1 MRLVFAAATDVGRMR
16 KNNEDSYLSSQ
27 PVAAVADGMGGHS
40 AGEVASAIAIEELA
54 ALGGRGPWENE
65 TAATDDLKQ
74 AILRAN
80 RRIREMAASDRK
92 LNGMGTTLV
101 ALLEDGDMVHVANV
115 GDSRGYLLRQG
126 ELSQVTVDHSLV
138 QELVDDGRLS
148 PEDAERHP
156 QRSVITR
163 ALGIDPEVEF
173 DLFTYK
179 LQVGDRLLL
188 CSDGLSDVVE
198 PAQIRKVLLRIPSA
212 QRAARELIGVANE
225 QGGPDNITVIVVDAV
240 DEATALAAE
249 DGGDTTGDL
258 DAGSATGALPPVDAG
273 TDGARGRGGRAGRA
287 ARVAEDRSL
296 AKHRRLQRFL
306 IAGIVVLL
314 LAAALVA
321 GRSFLFSRYFVGFD
335 GDSVAVFQGVPGDVA
350 GLSFSRLVERSPV
363 SRAQVPAGYAA
374 RLEDGVQADDLA
386 DARSIALCAPL
397 VFSPDGCTG
406 AVPTTTAT
414 PTTAAAT
421 TTTTTTT
428 RAAGG

>member
-1 MRLVFAAATDVGRMR
+1 
-16 KNNEDSYLSSQ
+16 
-27 PVAAVADGMGGHS
+27 
-40 AGEVASAIAIEELA
+40 
-54 ALGGRGPWENE
+54 
-65 TAATDDLKQ
+65 
-74 AILRAN
+74 
-80 RRIREMAASDRK
+80 MAASDRK

-101 ALLEDGDMVHVANV
+101 ALLQDGDMVHVANV

-148 PEDAERHP
+148 PKDAERHP

-198 PAQIRKVLLRIPSA
+198 PTQIRNVLLRVRSP
-212 QRAARELIGVANE
+212 QKAARQLITVANE

-240 DEATALAAE
+240 DESAALDLE
-249 DGGDTTGDL
+249 DEQTGDL
-258 DAGSATGALPPVDAG
+258 TDGSATGALPLVSGDGDALA
-273 TDGARGRGGRAGRA
+273 ARGRGGRAARA
-287 ARVAEDRSL
+287 AKDRSL
-296 AKHRRLQRFL
+296 TMHRRLQRFL

-314 LAAALVA
+314 AAVLLVA
-321 GRSFLFSRYFVGFD
+321 GRSFLFSRYWVGFD

-350 GLSFSRLVERSPV
+350 GLRFSRLVERSPV

-374 RLEDGVQADDLA
+374 RLEDGVQADSLA
-386 DARSIALCAPL
+386 DARAIALCAPL
-397 VFSPDGCTG
+397 VFSPGGCTG
-406 AVPTTTAT
+406 ATPFTTAATPT
-414 PTTAAAT
+414 PTTAVGT
-421 TTTTTTT
+421 TST

>member
-16 KNNEDSYLSSQ
+16 KNNEDSYLSSK

-40 AGEVASAIAIEELA
+40 AGEVASAIAIEELT
-54 ALGGRGPWENE
+54 ALRDRGPWENE

-80 RRIREMAASDRK
+80 RRIREMAAGDRR

-198 PAQIRKVLLRIPSA
+198 PAQIRKVLLRVRSA
-212 QRAARELIGVANE
+212 QRAARELVTVANE

-240 DEATALAAE
+240 DDAMADLEEA
-249 DGGDTTGDL
+249 GGDTTGDL
-258 DAGSATGALPPVDAG
+258 AGSATGALPLVGDPELDGDRRAG
-273 TDGARGRGGRAGRA
+273 GGRA
-287 ARVAEDRSL
+287 ARAAEDRSL
-296 AKHRRLQRFL
+296 AMHRRLQRAL
-306 IAGIVVLL
+306 VAGIVVVAV
-314 LAAALVA
+314 AALLVA

-335 GDSVAVFQGVPGDVA
+335 GDNVAVFQGVPGDVA
-350 GLSFSRLVERSPV
+350 GIRFSRLVERSPV
-363 SRAQVPAGYAA
+363 TRDQVPAGYAA

-386 DARSIALCAPL
+386 DARNIALCAPQ

-406 AVPTTTAT
+406 TAPTTTAT
-414 PTTAAAT
+414 TAA
-421 TTTTTTT
+421 TTTT

>member
-16 KNNEDSYLSSQ
+16 KNNEDSYLSSK

-54 ALGGRGPWENE
+54 ALGDRGPWENE

-188 CSDGLSDVVE
+188 CSDGLSDVVGTT
-198 PAQIRKVLLRIPSA
+198 QIRNVLLRVRSP
-212 QRAARELIGVANE
+212 QKAARQLVTVANE
-225 QGGPDNITVIVVDAV
+225 QGGPDNITVVVVDAV
-240 DEATALAAE
+240 DESALSEVE
-249 DGGDTTGDL
+249 DDETGDL
-258 DAGSATGALPPVDAG
+258 TAGAATGAMPLVEG
-273 TDGARGRGGRAGRA
+273 DGAPGRRGGRAARA
-287 ARVAEDRSL
+287 KDRSL
-296 AKHRRLQRFL
+296 AMHRRLQRVL
-306 IAGIVVLL
+306 VAGIVVLV
-314 LAAALVA
+314 AAALLVA
-321 GRSFLFSRYFVGFD
+321 GRSFLFSRYWVGFD
-335 GDSVAVFQGVPGDVA
+335 GDTVAVFQGVPGNVA
-350 GLSFSRLVERSPV
+350 GLRFSRLVERSPV
-363 SRAQVPAGYAA
+363 SRAQVPPGYAA
-374 RLEDGVQADDLA
+374 RLDDGVQADDLD
-386 DARSIALCAPL
+386 DARSIARCAPL
-397 VFSPDGCTG
+397 VFSPGGCTG
-406 AVPTTTAT
+406 QAPATPEAT

-421 TTTTTTT
+421 TST

>member
-1 MRLVFAAATDVGRMR
+1 
-16 KNNEDSYLSSQ
+16 
-27 PVAAVADGMGGHS
+27 
-40 AGEVASAIAIEELA
+40 
-54 ALGGRGPWENE
+54 
-65 TAATDDLKQ
+65 
-74 AILRAN
+74 
-80 RRIREMAASDRK
+80 MAAGDRR
-92 LNGMGTTLV
+92 LSGMGTTLV
-101 ALLEDGDMVHVANV
+101 ALLADGDLVHVANV

-163 ALGIDPEVEF
+163 ALGIDREVEF

-198 PAQIRKVLLRIPSA
+198 PAQIRKVLLRVPNA
-212 QRAARELIGVANE
+212 QRAARELVAVANE

-240 DEATALAAE
+240 DESAPVAT

-258 DAGSATGALPPVDAG
+258 ADGSLTGALPALEG
-273 TDGARGRGGRAGRA
+273 DGEEPGGRAGRA
-287 ARVAEDRSL
+287 ARAAKDRSL
-296 AKHRRLQRFL
+296 AMHRRLQRVL
-306 IAGIVVLL
+306 VAGIVVL
-314 LAAALVA
+314 AVAALFVA
-321 GRSFLFSRYFVGFD
+321 GRSFLFSRYWVGFD

-350 GLSFSRLVERSPV
+350 GLRFSRLVERSPV
-363 SRAQVPAGYAA
+363 TRAEVPAGYAA
-374 RLEDGVQADDLA
+374 RLEDGVPADDLA

-397 VFSPDGCTG
+397 VFSPGGCAGSPVSTPTATTVAG
-406 AVPTTTAT
+406 TTTS
-414 PTTAAAT
+414 
-421 TTTTTTT
+421 T

>member
-16 KNNEDSYLSSQ
+16 KNNEDSYLSSK

-54 ALGGRGPWENE
+54 ALGERGPWENE

-198 PAQIRKVLLRIPSA
+198 TTQIRNVLLRVRSP
-212 QRAARELIGVANE
+212 QKAARQLITVANE
-225 QGGPDNITVIVVDAV
+225 QGGPDNITVIVVEAV
-240 DEATALAAE
+240 DESAALDLE
-249 DGGDTTGDL
+249 DEQTGDL
-258 DAGSATGALPPVDAG
+258 TDGSATGALPLVSGDGDALA
-273 TDGARGRGGRAGRA
+273 ARGRGGRAARA
-287 ARVAEDRSL
+287 AKDRSL
-296 AKHRRLQRFL
+296 VMHRRLQRFL
-306 IAGIVVLL
+306 IAGIVVLV
-314 LAAALVA
+314 AAVLLVA
-321 GRSFLFSRYFVGFD
+321 GRSFLFSRYWVGFD
-335 GDSVAVFQGVPGDVA
+335 GDSVAVFQGVPGNVA
-350 GLSFSRLVERSPV
+350 GLRFSRLVERSPV

-374 RLEDGVQADDLA
+374 RLEDGVQADSLA
-386 DARSIALCAPL
+386 
-397 VFSPDGCTG
+397 
-406 AVPTTTAT
+406 
-414 PTTAAAT
+414 
-421 TTTTTTT
+421 
-428 RAAGG
+428 

>member
-249 DGGDTTGDL
+249 AGGDTTGDL
-258 DAGSATGALPPVDAG
+258 DAGSATGALPPVDAV

-421 TTTTTTT
+421 TT

>member
-16 KNNEDSYLSSQ
+16 KNNEDSYLSAE

-40 AGEVASAIAIEELA
+40 AGEVASTIAIEELA
-54 ALGGRGPWENE
+54 ALGERGPWENE

-80 RRIREMAASDRK
+80 RRIRGMAASDRK

-101 ALLEDGDMVHVANV
+101 ALLQDGDMVHVANV

-148 PEDAERHP
+148 PKDAERHP

-198 PAQIRKVLLRIPSA
+198 PTQIRNVLLRVRSP
-212 QRAARELIGVANE
+212 QKAARQLITVANE

-240 DEATALAAE
+240 DESAALDLE
-249 DGGDTTGDL
+249 DEQTGDL
-258 DAGSATGALPPVDAG
+258 TDGSATGALPLVSGDGDAPA
-273 TDGARGRGGRAGRA
+273 ARGRA
-287 ARVAEDRSL
+287 ARAAKDRSL
-296 AKHRRLQRFL
+296 VMHRRLQRFL

-314 LAAALVA
+314 AAVLLVA
-321 GRSFLFSRYFVGFD
+321 GRSFLFSRYWVGFD

-350 GLSFSRLVERSPV
+350 GLRFSRLVERSPV

-374 RLEDGVQADDLA
+374 RLEDGVQADSLA
-386 DARSIALCAPL
+386 DARAIALCAPL
-397 VFSPDGCTG
+397 VFSPGGCTG
-406 AVPTTTAT
+406 VTPSSTAATPT
-414 PTTAAAT
+414 PTTAVGT
-421 TTTTTTT
+421 TST

>member
-54 ALGGRGPWENE
+54 ALGSRGPWENE

-80 RRIREMAASDRK
+80 RRIREMAAGDRK

-198 PAQIRKVLLRIPSA
+198 PAQIRNVLLRVRNSHQAA
-212 QRAARELIGVANE
+212 QKLVTVANE

-240 DEATALAAE
+240 DEATAQAME
-249 DGGDTTGDL
+249 EGGDTTGDL
-258 DAGSATGALPPVDAG
+258 AVGSATGALPVVDG
-273 TDGARGRGGRAGRA
+273 DGAGGRSGRA
-287 ARVAEDRSL
+287 ARAKDRSV
-296 AKHRRLQRFL
+296 ARHRRLQRFL
-306 IAGIVVLL
+306 VAGIVVLVVAVL
-314 LAAALVA
+314 LVA
-321 GRSFLFSRYFVGFD
+321 GRSFLFSRYWVGFD
-335 GDSVAVFQGVPGDVA
+335 GDTVAVFQGVPGDVA
-350 GLSFSRLVERSPV
+350 GIHFSRLVERTPV
-363 SRAQVPAGYAA
+363 TRAEVPAGYAA
-374 RLEDGVQADDLA
+374 RLEDGVLADNLA

-406 AVPTTTAT
+406 TPAASTTT
-414 PTTAAAT
+414 PTTAAGT
-421 TTTTTTT
+421 TTTTTK
-428 RAAGG
+428 AQGG

>member
-16 KNNEDSYLSSQ
+16 KNNEDSYLSAK

-54 ALGGRGPWENE
+54 ALGERGPWENE

-101 ALLEDGDMVHVANV
+101 ALLQDGDMVHVANV

-126 ELSQVTVDHSLV
+126 ELSQVTIDHSLV

-198 PAQIRKVLLRIPSA
+198 PTQIRNVLLRVRSP
-212 QRAARELIGVANE
+212 QKAARQLVTVANE

-240 DEATALAAE
+240 DESAALDLE
-249 DGGDTTGDL
+249 DEQTGDL
-258 DAGSATGALPPVDAG
+258 TDGSATGALPLVAGDGDALA
-273 TDGARGRGGRAGRA
+273 ARGRGGRAARA
-287 ARVAEDRSL
+287 AKDRSL
-296 AKHRRLQRFL
+296 VMHRRLQRFL
-306 IAGIVVLL
+306 IAGIVVLV
-314 LAAALVA
+314 AAVLLVA
-321 GRSFLFSRYFVGFD
+321 GRSFLFSRYWVGFD

-350 GLSFSRLVERSPV
+350 GLRFSRLVERSPV

-374 RLEDGVQADDLA
+374 RLEDGVQADSLA
-386 DARSIALCAPL
+386 DARAIALCAPL
-397 VFSPDGCTG
+397 VFSPGGCTG
-406 AVPTTTAT
+406 ATPSTTAATPT
-414 PTTAAAT
+414 PTTAVGT
-421 TTTTTTT
+421 TST

>member
-40 AGEVASAIAIEELA
+40 AGEVASAIAIEELT
-54 ALGGRGPWENE
+54 ALGSRGPWENE

-80 RRIREMAASDRK
+80 RRIREMAAGDRK

-148 PEDAERHP
+148 PADAERHP

-163 ALGIDPEVEF
+163 ALGIEPEVEF

-198 PAQIRKVLLRIPSA
+198 TAQIRRVLLRVRSA
-212 QRAARELIGVANE
+212 QRAAWELVTVANE

-240 DEATALAAE
+240 DEAAALEE

-258 DAGSATGALPPVDAG
+258 NAGSATGALPLVDAG
-273 TDGARGRGGRAGRA
+273 DAPSGRRGGRA
-287 ARVAEDRSL
+287 ARTQDRSL
-296 AKHRRLQRFL
+296 AMHRRLQRVL
-306 IAGIVVLL
+306 IAGIVVLVV
-314 LAAALVA
+314 AVALVA
-321 GRSFLFSRYFVGFD
+321 GRSFLFSRYWVGFD
-335 GDSVAVFQGVPGDVA
+335 GDTVAVFQGVPGDVA
-350 GLSFSRLVERSPV
+350 GLRFSRLVERSPV
-363 SRAQVPAGYAA
+363 TRAQVPAGYAT
-374 RLEDGVQADDLA
+374 RLEDGVQADDLD
-386 DARSIALCAPL
+386 DARAIALCAPL

-406 AVPTTTAT
+406 AAPTTTAT
-414 PTTAAAT
+414 PTTTVAT
-421 TTTTTTT
+421 TTTQ
-428 RAAGG
+428 APGG

>member
-16 KNNEDSYLSSQ
+16 KNNEDSYLSSK

-54 ALGGRGPWENE
+54 ALGDRGPWENE

-80 RRIREMAASDRK
+80 RRIREMAASDHK

-188 CSDGLSDVVE
+188 CSDGLSDVVGTT
-198 PAQIRKVLLRIPSA
+198 QIRNVLLRVRSP
-212 QRAARELIGVANE
+212 QKAARQLVTVANE

-240 DEATALAAE
+240 DESALPEVE
-249 DGGDTTGDL
+249 DDQTGDL
-258 DAGSATGALPPVDAG
+258 TAGAATGAMPLVEG
-273 TDGARGRGGRAGRA
+273 DGAPGRRGGRAARA
-287 ARVAEDRSL
+287 AKDRSL
-296 AKHRRLQRFL
+296 ATHRRLQRVL
-306 IAGIVVLL
+306 VAGIVVLV
-314 LAAALVA
+314 AAALLVA
-321 GRSFLFSRYFVGFD
+321 GRSFLFSRYWVGFD
-335 GDSVAVFQGVPGDVA
+335 GDTVAVFQGVPGNVA
-350 GLSFSRLVERSPV
+350 GLRFSRLVERSPV
-363 SRAQVPAGYAA
+363 SRAQVPPGYAA
-374 RLEDGVQADDLA
+374 RLDDGVQADDLE
-386 DARSIALCAPL
+386 DARNIARCAPL
-397 VFSPDGCTG
+397 VFSPGGCTG
-406 AVPTTTAT
+406 QAPATPEAT
-414 PTTAAAT
+414 PTTAVAT
-421 TTTTTTT
+421 TST

>member
-54 ALGGRGPWENE
+54 ALRDRGPWANE
-65 TAATDDLKQ
+65 TDATDDLKQ

-80 RRIREMAASDRK
+80 RRIREMAARDRK

-198 PAQIRKVLLRIPSA
+198 PAQIRKVLLKVPSA
-212 QRAARELIGVANE
+212 QRAARELVSVANAN
-225 QGGPDNITVIVVDAV
+225 GGPDNITVIVVDAV
-240 DEATALAAE
+240 DESAPLADGDGETA
-249 DGGDTTGDL
+249 
-258 DAGSATGALPPVDAG
+258 
-273 TDGARGRGGRAGRA
+273 GGRRGQRA
-287 ARVAEDRSL
+287 ARAAKDRSL
-296 AKHRRLQRFL
+296 AMHRRLQRFL
-306 IAGIVVLL
+306 VAGIVVLV
-314 LAAALVA
+314 LAALLVA
-321 GRSFLFSRYFVGFD
+321 GRSFLFSRYWVGFE

-350 GLSFSRLVERSPV
+350 GLRFSRLVERSPV
-363 SRAQVPAGYAA
+363 TRAEVPAGYAA
-374 RLEDGVQADDLA
+374 RLDDGVPAEDLA

-397 VFSPDGCTG
+397 VFSPGGCAGTP
-406 AVPTTTAT
+406 VSTA
-414 PTTAAAT
+414 TTAAAT
-421 TTTTTTT
+421 TTST
-428 RAAGG
+428 RAPGG

>member
-16 KNNEDSYLSSQ
+16 KNNEDSYLSAE

-54 ALGGRGPWENE
+54 ALGERGPWENE

-101 ALLEDGDMVHVANV
+101 ALLQDGDMVHVANV

-148 PEDAERHP
+148 PKDAERHP

-198 PAQIRKVLLRIPSA
+198 PTQIRNVLLRVRSP
-212 QRAARELIGVANE
+212 QKAARQLITVANE

-240 DEATALAAE
+240 DESAALDLE
-249 DGGDTTGDL
+249 DEQTGDL
-258 DAGSATGALPPVDAG
+258 TDGSATGALPLVSGDGDALA
-273 TDGARGRGGRAGRA
+273 ARGRGGRAARA
-287 ARVAEDRSL
+287 AKDRSL
-296 AKHRRLQRFL
+296 TMHRRLQRFL

-314 LAAALVA
+314 AAVLLVA
-321 GRSFLFSRYFVGFD
+321 GRSFLFSRYWVGFD

-350 GLSFSRLVERSPV
+350 GLRFSRLVERSPV

-374 RLEDGVQADDLA
+374 RLEDGVQADSLA
-386 DARSIALCAPL
+386 DARAIALCAPL
-397 VFSPDGCTG
+397 VFSPGGCTG
-406 AVPTTTAT
+406 ATPFTTAANPTPTTTVG
-414 PTTAAAT
+414 TTS
-421 TTTTTTT
+421 T

>member
-40 AGEVASAIAIEELA
+40 AGEVASAIAIEELT
-54 ALGGRGPWENE
+54 ALSDRGPWDNE

-80 RRIREMAASDRK
+80 RRIREMAARDRK

-101 ALLEDGDMVHVANV
+101 VLLEDGDLVHLANV

-198 PAQIRKVLLRIPSA
+198 PAQIRNVLLRVRNP
-212 QRAARELIGVANE
+212 QQAARRLIAVANQ
-225 QGGPDNITVIVVDAV
+225 QGGPDNITVIVVDATDGSV
-240 DEATALAAE
+240 VEA
-249 DGGDTTGDL
+249 DDGDTTGDL
-258 DAGSATGALPPVDAG
+258 VDGSATGALPTVYGDDDDGEGVAG
-273 TDGARGRGGRAGRA
+273 GGRA
-287 ARVAEDRSL
+287 ARAAKDRSL
-296 AKHRRLQRFL
+296 AMHRRLQRVL
-306 IAGIVVLL
+306 VVGIVAVVVLAL
-314 LAAALVA
+314 LVA
-321 GRSFLFSRYFVGFD
+321 GRSFLFSRYWVGFD
-335 GDSVAVFQGVPGDVA
+335 GDAVAVFQGVPGDVA
-350 GLSFSRLVERSPV
+350 GLQFSRLVERSPV

-374 RLEDGVQADDLA
+374 RLEDGVQADDLE
-386 DARSIALCAPL
+386 DARRIASCAPL
-397 VFSPDGCTG
+397 VFSPDGCSGPAT
-406 AVPTTTAT
+406 TTTAT

-421 TTTTTTT
+421 TST
-428 RAAGG
+428 RAPGG

>member
-16 KNNEDSYLSSQ
+16 TNNEDSYLSSQ

-40 AGEVASAIAIEELA
+40 AGEVASAIAIEELT
-54 ALGGRGPWENE
+54 ALRDRGPWENE

-80 RRIREMAASDRK
+80 RRIREMAAGDRR

-198 PAQIRKVLLRIPSA
+198 PAQIRKVLLRVPSA
-212 QRAARELIGVANE
+212 QRAARELVTVANE

-240 DEATALAAE
+240 DEATAEAQEA
-249 DGGDTTGDL
+249 GGDTTGDL
-258 DAGSATGALPPVDAG
+258 AAGSATGALPVVDGDAPG
-273 TDGARGRGGRAGRA
+273 GRRARGGRAARA
-287 ARVAEDRSL
+287 AKDRSL
-296 AKHRRLQRFL
+296 VMHRRLQRFL
-306 IAGIVVLL
+306 VAGIVVLA
-314 LAAALVA
+314 LAALLVA
-321 GRSFLFSRYFVGFD
+321 GRSFLFSRYWVGFD
-335 GDSVAVFQGVPGDVA
+335 DDAVAVFQGVPGNVA
-350 GLSFSRLVERSPV
+350 GLRFSRLVERSPV
-363 SRAQVPAGYAA
+363 SRAQVPAGYVT
-374 RLEDGVQADDLA
+374 RLEDGVTADDLA
-386 DARSIALCAPL
+386 DARSIALCAPQ
-397 VFSPDGCTG
+397 VFSPGGCTG
-406 AVPTTTAT
+406 APTASTAT
-414 PTTAAAT
+414 PTTAVAGT
-421 TTTTTTT
+421 TST
-428 RAAGG
+428 RAGG

>member
-16 KNNEDSYLSSQ
+16 KNNEDSYLSAQ

-40 AGEVASAIAIEELA
+40 AGEVASAIAIEELT
-54 ALGGRGPWENE
+54 ALRDRGPWENE

-80 RRIREMAASDRK
+80 RRIREMAARDRR
-92 LNGMGTTLV
+92 LSGMGTTLV

-198 PAQIRKVLLRIPSA
+198 PAQIRKVLLRVPSA
-212 QRAARELIGVANE
+212 KRAARELVSVANAN
-225 QGGPDNITVIVVDAV
+225 GGPDNITVIVVDAV
-240 DEATALAAE
+240 DESAPVIE

-258 DAGSATGALPPVDAG
+258 AAGSATGALPVVG
-273 TDGARGRGGRAGRA
+273 DGEPTGRRSGRA
-287 ARVAEDRSL
+287 ARAAKDRSL
-296 AKHRRLQRFL
+296 VMHRRLQRFL
-306 IAGIVVLL
+306 VAGIVVLVV
-314 LAAALVA
+314 AALLVA
-321 GRSFLFSRYFVGFD
+321 GRSFLFSRYWVGFD

-350 GLSFSRLVERSPV
+350 GLRFSRLVERSPV
-363 SRAQVPAGYAA
+363 TRAEVPAGYAA
-374 RLEDGVQADDLA
+374 RLDDGVPAEDLA

-397 VFSPDGCTG
+397 VFSPGGCAGTP
-406 AVPTTTAT
+406 VSTA
-414 PTTAAAT
+414 TTAAAT
-421 TTTTTTT
+421 TTST
-428 RAAGG
+428 RAPGG

>member
-16 KNNEDSYLSSQ
+16 KNNEDSYLSSK

-54 ALGGRGPWENE
+54 ALGRRGPWANE
-65 TAATDDLKQ
+65 TDATDDLKQ
-74 AILRAN
+74 AILLAN

-198 PAQIRKVLLRIPSA
+198 PAQIRKVLLRVRSA
-212 QRAARELIGVANE
+212 QRAARELVTVAND

-240 DEATALAAE
+240 DDTTAEAEE

-258 DAGSATGALPPVDAG
+258 AAGSATGALPLVGDAEL
-273 TDGARGRGGRAGRA
+273 DGDRRAGSGRA
-287 ARVAEDRSL
+287 ARAAKDRSL
-296 AKHRRLQRFL
+296 AMHRRLQRVL
-306 IAGIVVLL
+306 IAGIVVVA
-314 LAAALVA
+314 LAVLLVA
-321 GRSFLFSRYFVGFD
+321 GRSFLMSRYWVGFD
-335 GDSVAVFQGVPGDVA
+335 GDTVAVFQGVPGNVA
-350 GLSFSRLVERSPV
+350 GIRFSRLVERSPV
-363 SRAQVPAGYAA
+363 TRAQVPPGYAA
-374 RLEDGVQADDLA
+374 RLDDGVQADDLV
-386 DARSIALCAPL
+386 DARSIALCAPQ

-406 AVPTTTAT
+406 APATTAT

-421 TTTTTTT
+421 TTST
-428 RAAGG
+428 RAPGG

>member
-16 KNNEDSYLSSQ
+16 KNNEDSYLSSK

-54 ALGGRGPWENE
+54 ALRDRGPWENE

-101 ALLEDGDMVHVANV
+101 ALLEDGDMVHVANI

-198 PAQIRKVLLRIPSA
+198 PTQIRNVLLRVRNA
-212 QRAARELIGVANE
+212 QQAAGQLVTVANE

-240 DEATALAAE
+240 DESAVEEVEVE
-249 DGGDTTGDL
+249 DERTGDL
-258 DAGSATGALPPVDAG
+258 SDGSPTGAMPLVSGDGDALAG
-273 TDGARGRGGRAGRA
+273 RRGEGRA
-287 ARVAEDRSL
+287 ARAAKDRSL
-296 AKHRRLQRFL
+296 AMHRRLQRFL
-306 IAGIVVLL
+306 IAGIVVLV
-314 LAAALVA
+314 AAVLLVA
-321 GRSFLFSRYFVGFD
+321 GRSFLFSRYWVGFD

-350 GLSFSRLVERSPV
+350 GLRFSRLVERSPV
-363 SRAQVPAGYAA
+363 TRAQVPAGYAA
-374 RLEDGVQADDLA
+374 RLEDGVQADGLA
-386 DARSIALCAPL
+386 DARAIALCAPL
-397 VFSPDGCTG
+397 VFSPGGCTG
-406 AVPTTTAT
+406 TATATTVAT
-414 PTTAAAT
+414 PTTAVV
-421 TTTTTTT
+421 TTTT
-428 RAAGG
+428 RRAGGG

>member
-16 KNNEDSYLSSQ
+16 KNNEDSYLSAE

-54 ALGGRGPWENE
+54 ALGERGPWENE

-80 RRIREMAASDRK
+80 RRIRGMAASDRK

-101 ALLEDGDMVHVANV
+101 ALLQDGDMVHVANV

-148 PEDAERHP
+148 PKDAERHP

-198 PAQIRKVLLRIPSA
+198 PTQIRNVLLRVRSP
-212 QRAARELIGVANE
+212 QKAARQLITVANE

-240 DEATALAAE
+240 DESAALDLE
-249 DGGDTTGDL
+249 DEQTGDL
-258 DAGSATGALPPVDAG
+258 TDGSATGALPLVSGDGDALA
-273 TDGARGRGGRAGRA
+273 ARGRGGRAARA
-287 ARVAEDRSL
+287 AKDRSL
-296 AKHRRLQRFL
+296 AMHRRLQRFL

-314 LAAALVA
+314 AAVLLVA
-321 GRSFLFSRYFVGFD
+321 GRSFLFSRYWVGFD
-335 GDSVAVFQGVPGDVA
+335 GDTVAVFQGVPGNVA
-350 GLSFSRLVERSPV
+350 GLRFSRLVERSPV

-374 RLEDGVQADDLA
+374 RLEDGVQADSLA
-386 DARSIALCAPL
+386 DARAIALCAPL
-397 VFSPDGCTG
+397 VFSPGGCTG
-406 AVPTTTAT
+406 VTPSTTAATPT
-414 PTTAAAT
+414 PTTAVGT
-421 TTTTTTT
+421 TST

>member
-16 KNNEDSYLSSQ
+16 KNNEDSYLSSK

-54 ALGGRGPWENE
+54 ALRERGPWENE

-80 RRIREMAASDRK
+80 RRIREMAASDHK

-188 CSDGLSDVVE
+188 CSDGLSDVVGTT
-198 PAQIRKVLLRIPSA
+198 QIRNVLLRVRSP
-212 QRAARELIGVANE
+212 QKAARQLVTVANE

-240 DEATALAAE
+240 DESALPEVE
-249 DGGDTTGDL
+249 DDQTGDL
-258 DAGSATGALPPVDAG
+258 TAGAATGAMPLVEG
-273 TDGARGRGGRAGRA
+273 DGAPGRRGGRAARA
-287 ARVAEDRSL
+287 AKDRSL
-296 AKHRRLQRFL
+296 ATHRRLQRVL
-306 IAGIVVLL
+306 VAGIVVLV
-314 LAAALVA
+314 AAALLVA
-321 GRSFLFSRYFVGFD
+321 GRSFLFSRYWVGFD
-335 GDSVAVFQGVPGDVA
+335 GDTVAVFQGVPGNVA
-350 GLSFSRLVERSPV
+350 GLRFSRLVERGPV
-363 SRAQVPAGYAA
+363 SRAQVPPGYAA
-374 RLEDGVQADDLA
+374 RLDDGVQADDLE
-386 DARSIALCAPL
+386 DARNIARCAPL
-397 VFSPDGCTG
+397 VFSPGGCTG
-406 AVPTTTAT
+406 QAPATPEAT
-414 PTTAAAT
+414 PTTAVAT
-421 TTTTTTT
+421 TST

>member
-16 KNNEDSYLSSQ
+16 KNNEDSYLSSK

-54 ALGGRGPWENE
+54 ALGRRGPWANE
-65 TAATDDLKQ
+65 TDATDDLKQ

-101 ALLEDGDMVHVANV
+101 ALIE
-115 GDSRGYLLRQG
+115 
-126 ELSQVTVDHSLV
+126 VDHSLV

-198 PAQIRKVLLRIPSA
+198 PAQIRKVLLRVRSA
-212 QRAARELIGVANE
+212 QRAARELVTVAND

-240 DEATALAAE
+240 DDATAEAE
-249 DGGDTTGDL
+249 EAGGDTTGDL
-258 DAGSATGALPPVDAG
+258 AAGSATGALPVVGDAEL
-273 TDGARGRGGRAGRA
+273 DGDRRAGSGRA
-287 ARVAEDRSL
+287 ARAAKDRSL
-296 AKHRRLQRFL
+296 AMHRRLQRVL
-306 IAGIVVLL
+306 IAGIVVVAVAVL
-314 LAAALVA
+314 LVA
-321 GRSFLFSRYFVGFD
+321 GRSFLFSRYWVGFD
-335 GDSVAVFQGVPGDVA
+335 GDTVAVFQGVPGDVA
-350 GLSFSRLVERSPV
+350 GIRFSRLVERSPV
-363 SRAQVPAGYAA
+363 TRAQVPPGYAA
-374 RLEDGVQADDLA
+374 RLDDGVQADDLA
-386 DARSIALCAPL
+386 DARSIALCAPQ

-406 AVPTTTAT
+406 PPATTAT

-421 TTTTTTT
+421 TTST
-428 RAAGG
+428 RAPGG

>member
-54 ALGGRGPWENE
+54 ALRGRGPWENE

-80 RRIREMAASDRK
+80 RRIREMAATDRK

-163 ALGIDPEVEF
+163 ALGTDPEVEF

-198 PAQIRKVLLRIPSA
+198 PAQIRKVLLRVRNA
-212 QRAARELIGVANE
+212 HRAARELVTVANAH
-225 QGGPDNITVIVVDAV
+225 GGPDNITVIVVDAV
-240 DEATALAAE
+240 DESAVLDDE
-249 DGGDTTGDL
+249 DEATGDL
-258 DAGSATGALPPVDAG
+258 AAGSVTGALPAVAGDGDA
-273 TDGARGRGGRAGRA
+273 TAARSGRGGRAARA
-287 ARVAEDRSL
+287 AEDRSL
-296 AKHRRLQRFL
+296 TMHRRLQRVL
-306 IAGIVVLL
+306 LAGIVVL
-314 LAAALVA
+314 AVAALLVA
-321 GRSFLFSRYFVGFD
+321 ARSFLLSRYWVGFD

-350 GLSFSRLVERSPV
+350 GLRFSRLVERSPV
-363 SRAQVPAGYAA
+363 SRAQVPAAYAA
-374 RLEDGVQADDLA
+374 RLEDGVQADDLE
-386 DARSIALCAPL
+386 DARGIALCAPQVL
-397 VFSPDGCTG
+397 SPGGCAG
-406 AVPTTTAT
+406 APASTPT
-414 PTTAAAT
+414 PTTAAT
-421 TTTTTTT
+421 TST
-428 RAAGG
+428 RVPGG

>member
-54 ALGGRGPWENE
+54 ALGSRGPWENE

-80 RRIREMAASDRK
+80 RRIRETAAGDRK

-198 PAQIRKVLLRIPSA
+198 PAQIRNVLLRVRNS
-212 QRAARELIGVANE
+212 QQAAWKLVTVANE

-240 DEATALAAE
+240 DEATAQAME
-249 DGGDTTGDL
+249 EGSDTTGDL
-258 DAGSATGALPPVDAG
+258 AVGSATGALPVVDG
-273 TDGARGRGGRAGRA
+273 DGAGGRSGRA
-287 ARVAEDRSL
+287 ARAKDRSV
-296 AKHRRLQRFL
+296 ARHRRLQRFL
-306 IAGIVVLL
+306 LAGIVVLVV
-314 LAAALVA
+314 AALVVA
-321 GRSFLFSRYFVGFD
+321 GRSFLFSRYWVGFD
-335 GDSVAVFQGVPGDVA
+335 GDMVAVFQGVPGDVA
-350 GLSFSRLVERSPV
+350 GIRFSRLVERSPV
-363 SRAQVPAGYAA
+363 TRAEVPAGYAA
-374 RLEDGVQADDLA
+374 RLEGGVLADDLA

-406 AVPTTTAT
+406 TPAASTTT

-421 TTTTTTT
+421 TTT

>member
-16 KNNEDSYLSSQ
+16 TNNEDSYLSSQ

-40 AGEVASAIAIEELA
+40 AGEVASAIAIEELT
-54 ALGGRGPWENE
+54 ALRDRGPWENE

-80 RRIREMAASDRK
+80 RRIREMAAGDRK

-198 PAQIRKVLLRIPSA
+198 PAQIRKVLLRVPSA
-212 QRAARELIGVANE
+212 QRAARELVTVANE

-240 DEATALAAE
+240 DEATAEAQEA
-249 DGGDTTGDL
+249 GGDTTGDL
-258 DAGSATGALPPVDAG
+258 AAGSATGALPVVDGDVAG
-273 TDGARGRGGRAGRA
+273 GRRARGGRAARA
-287 ARVAEDRSL
+287 AEDRSL
-296 AKHRRLQRFL
+296 VMHRRLQRFL
-306 IAGIVVLL
+306 VAGIVVLA
-314 LAAALVA
+314 LAALLVA
-321 GRSFLFSRYFVGFD
+321 GRSFLFSRYWVGFD
-335 GDSVAVFQGVPGDVA
+335 DDAVAVFQGVPGNVA
-350 GLSFSRLVERSPV
+350 GLRFSRLVERSPV
-363 SRAQVPAGYAA
+363 SRAQVPAGYVT
-374 RLEDGVQADDLA
+374 RLEDGVAADDLA
-386 DARSIALCAPL
+386 DARSIALCAPQ
-397 VFSPDGCTG
+397 VFSPGGCTG
-406 AVPTTTAT
+406 APTASTAT
-414 PTTAAAT
+414 PTTAVAGT
-421 TTTTTTT
+421 TST
-428 RAAGG
+428 RAGG

>member
-16 KNNEDSYLSSQ
+16 KNNEDSYLSAK

-54 ALGGRGPWENE
+54 ALGERGPWENE
-65 TAATDDLKQ
+65 TAATDDLKA

-198 PAQIRKVLLRIPSA
+198 PNQIRNVLLRFRSA
-212 QRAARELIGVANE
+212 QKAARQLITVANE

-240 DEATALAAE
+240 DESAVLDAE
-249 DGGDTTGDL
+249 DERTGDL
-258 DAGSATGALPPVDAG
+258 TDGSATGALPLVSGDTLA
-273 TDGARGRGGRAGRA
+273 ARRGDRA
-287 ARVAEDRSL
+287 ARAAKDRSL
-296 AKHRRLQRFL
+296 AMHRRLQRFL

-314 LAAALVA
+314 AAVLLVA
-321 GRSFLFSRYFVGFD
+321 GRSFLFSRYWVGFD

-350 GLSFSRLVERSPV
+350 GLRFSRLVERSPV
-363 SRAQVPAGYAA
+363 TRSEVPPGYAA
-374 RLEDGVQADDLA
+374 RLEDGVQADGLA
-386 DARSIALCAPL
+386 DARAIALCAPL
-397 VFSPDGCTG
+397 VFSPGGCTG
-406 AVPTTTAT
+406 ATPPASTAIPT
-414 PTTAAAT
+414 PTTAVGT
-421 TTTTTTT
+421 TST

>member
-16 KNNEDSYLSSQ
+16 KNNEDSYLSAQ

-54 ALGGRGPWENE
+54 ALGSRGPWANE

-101 ALLEDGDMVHVANV
+101 ALLEDGDLVHLANV

-198 PAQIRKVLLRIPSA
+198 PTQIRNVLLRFRSA
-212 QRAARELIGVANE
+212 QHAARQLVTVANE
-225 QGGPDNITVIVVDAV
+225 EGGPDNITVIVVDAV
-240 DEATALAAE
+240 DETAVVD

-258 DAGSATGALPPVDAG
+258 ATGATGALPVVDADG
-273 TDGARGRGGRAGRA
+273 DGDGARGRRGGRA
-287 ARVAEDRSL
+287 ARAAKDRSL
-296 AKHRRLQRFL
+296 AMHRRLQRVL
-306 IAGIVVLL
+306 VAGIVVLVV
-314 LAAALVA
+314 AALLVA
-321 GRSFLFSRYFVGFD
+321 GRSFLLSRYWVGLD
-335 GDSVAVFQGVPGDVA
+335 GDTVAVFQGVPGDVA
-350 GLSFSRLVERSPV
+350 GLRFSRLVERSPV

-374 RLEDGVQADDLA
+374 RLENGVLADDLE
-386 DARSIALCAPL
+386 DARSIARCAPF
-397 VFSPDGCTG
+397 VFSPGGCTG
-406 AVPTTTAT
+406 TAPPTTAAPTTTAAV
-414 PTTAAAT
+414 TTS
-421 TTTTTTT
+421 T
-428 RAAGG
+428 RAPGG

>member
-54 ALGGRGPWENE
+54 ALRNRGPWEHE

-74 AILRAN
+74 AILQAN
-80 RRIREMAASDRK
+80 RRIREMAARDRR

-138 QELVDDGRLS
+138 QELVDEGRLS

-198 PAQIRKVLLRIPSA
+198 PARIRKVLLRVPNA
-212 QRAARELIGVANE
+212 QRAARELITVANE

-240 DEATALAAE
+240 DESAPVSD

-258 DAGSATGALPPVDAG
+258 ATGSTGAMPAVAG
-273 TDGARGRGGRAGRA
+273 DGAATGRRGGRAARA
-287 ARVAEDRSL
+287 AKDRSL
-296 AKHRRLQRFL
+296 AMHRRLQRFL
-306 IAGIVVLL
+306 VAGIVVLVV
-314 LAAALVA
+314 AALFVA
-321 GRSFLFSRYFVGFD
+321 GRSFLFSRYWVGFD
-335 GDSVAVFQGVPGDVA
+335 GDQVAVFQGVPGDVA
-350 GLSFSRLVERSPV
+350 GLRFSRLVERSPV
-363 SRAQVPAGYAA
+363 TRDQVPPSYAA
-374 RLEDGVQADDLA
+374 RLDDGVTADDLA
-386 DARSIALCAPL
+386 DARSIALCAPQ
-397 VFSPDGCTG
+397 VFSPGGCGG
-406 AVPTTTAT
+406 APTASTAT
-414 PTTAAAT
+414 PTTAAGP
-421 TTTTTTT
+421 TTT
-428 RAAGG
+428 RSPKG

>member
-16 KNNEDSYLSSQ
+16 KNNEDSYLSSK

-54 ALGGRGPWENE
+54 ALGRRGPWANE
-65 TAATDDLKQ
+65 TDATDDLKQ

-179 LQVGDRLLL
+179 LLVGDRLLL

-198 PAQIRKVLLRIPSA
+198 PAQIRKVLLRVRSA
-212 QRAARELIGVANE
+212 QRAARELVTVAND

-240 DEATALAAE
+240 DDATAEAEE

-258 DAGSATGALPPVDAG
+258 AAGSATGALPLVGDAEL
-273 TDGARGRGGRAGRA
+273 DGDRRAGSGRA
-287 ARVAEDRSL
+287 ARAAKDRSL
-296 AKHRRLQRFL
+296 AMHRRLQRVL
-306 IAGIVVLL
+306 IAGIVVVALAVLL
-314 LAAALVA
+314 VG
-321 GRSFLFSRYFVGFD
+321 GRGFLMSRYWVGFD
-335 GDSVAVFQGVPGDVA
+335 GDTVAVFQGVPGNVA
-350 GLSFSRLVERSPV
+350 GIRFSRLVERSPV
-363 SRAQVPAGYAA
+363 TRAQVPPGYAA
-374 RLEDGVQADDLA
+374 RLDDGVQADDLA
-386 DARSIALCAPL
+386 DARNIALCAPQ

-406 AVPTTTAT
+406 APATTAT

-421 TTTTTTT
+421 TTST
-428 RAAGG
+428 RAPGG